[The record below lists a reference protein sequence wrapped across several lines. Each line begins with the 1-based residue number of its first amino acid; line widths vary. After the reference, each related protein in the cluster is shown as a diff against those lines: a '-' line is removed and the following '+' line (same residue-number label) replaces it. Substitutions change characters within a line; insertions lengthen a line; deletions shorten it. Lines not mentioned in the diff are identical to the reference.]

1 LIFKENRM
9 ISAVKIDENFLSEN
23 SDWGFPIPI
32 AYGPGRLNEIG
43 EFCRKFKVSNPLI
56 VTDKGSKELPFVSRL
71 ATLLENSSIKS
82 KLFCGISPNPRDDE
96 IKAGCISYHKGS
108 HDGIIAIGG
117 GSALDG
123 AKAIGMT
130 VNSGVSLWDFEYR
143 KPEPILQ
150 SLDCFPTF
158 ITIPTTAGTGAETES
173 TAMITDTVKGMK
185 FCLAHLGMRP
195 SLAILDPELTIELP
209 ANLTAWTGVDALTH
223 ALEAYL
229 VPGLN
234 PLCDGA
240 ALEALK
246 LISKWLKVAFDDP
259 KNIDARGGMLI
270 GSCLAGVAF
279 TKGLGLVHSISH
291 MVGAEYNTQ
300 HGLTNAIILPAVMKF
315 NLPHVGEKVQFISHA
330 MDLKDAS
337 SEIIIQEI
345 EEILDYLDI
354 PRSLSEIGVP
364 LECKKRI
371 AKKAMLDSATGT
383 NPRVTQIEDLE
394 ELTEISILS
403 ARN

>member
-1 LIFKENRM
+1 ML
-9 ISAVKIDENFLSEN
+9 SAVKIDENFLSEN

-71 ATLLENSSIKS
+71 ATLLGNSSIKS
-82 KLFCGISPNPRDDE
+82 KLFYGISPNPRDDE

-315 NLPHVGEKVQFISHA
+315 NLPHVGEKVRFISHA

>member
-1 LIFKENRM
+1 ML
-9 ISAVKIDENFLSEN
+9 SAVKIDENFLSEN

-82 KLFCGISPNPRDDE
+82 KLFYGISPNPRDDE

-315 NLPHVGEKVQFISHA
+315 NLPHVGEKVRFISHA
-330 MDLKDAS
+330 MDLKDAT

>member
-1 LIFKENRM
+1 M
-9 ISAVKIDENFLSEN
+9 QSVAKIDENFLNESI
-23 SDWGFPIPI
+23 DWEFPIPI

-43 EFCRKFKVSNPLI
+43 TFCNKFKISNPLI
-56 VTDKGSKELPFVSRL
+56 VTDKGSKELPFVNRL
-71 ATLLENSSIKS
+71 AALLTNSSIKS
-82 KLFCGISPNPRDDE
+82 QLFYGISPNPRDDE
-96 IKAGCISYHKGS
+96 INAGCIAYRKGD

-143 KPEPILQ
+143 KPTPIL
-150 SLDCFPTF
+150 SSIDCFPTF

-173 TAMITDTVKGMK
+173 TAMVTDTVQGMK

-195 SLAILDPELTIELP
+195 SLAILDPELTFELP

-223 ALEAYL
+223 ALEAYI

-246 LISKWLKVAFDDP
+246 LISKWLKVAFDQP
-259 KNIDARGGMLI
+259 ENINARGGMLI

-315 NLPHVGEKVQFISHA
+315 NLPYVGQKVKYISQA
-330 MDLKDAS
+330 MDLKEAS
-337 SEIIIQEI
+337 SGAILEEIGK
-345 EEILDYLDI
+345 ILDYVDI

-364 LECKKRI
+364 LDCKRRI
-371 AKKAMLDSATGT
+371 AEKAMLDSATGT
-383 NPRVTQIEDLE
+383 NPRVSKIEDIE
-394 ELTEISILS
+394 ELTKISILS
-403 ARN
+403 ARK

>member
-1 LIFKENRM
+1 ML
-9 ISAVKIDENFLSEN
+9 SAIKIDEHFLNKSI
-23 SDWGFPIPI
+23 DWEFPIPI
-32 AYGPGRLNEIG
+32 AYGPGRLNDIA
-43 EFCRKFKVSNPLI
+43 EFCKKSEISKPLI
-56 VTDKGSKELPFVSRL
+56 ITDKGSKELPFISRL
-71 ATLLENSSIKS
+71 VGLLESASIGNN
-82 KLFCGISPNPRDDE
+82 LFYGISPNPRDDE
-96 IKAGCISYHKGS
+96 INAGCNAYRRGN

-130 VNSGVSLWDFEYR
+130 VNSGVNLWDFEYR
-143 KPEPILQ
+143 KPDPILN
-150 SLDCFPTF
+150 SLDCFPNF

-173 TAMITDTVKGMK
+173 TAMITDTVQGMK

-195 SLAILDPELTIELP
+195 SLAILDPELTVGLP

-246 LISKWLKVAFDDP
+246 LISKWLKVAFDEP
-259 KNIDARGGMLI
+259 KNINARGGMLI

-291 MVGAEYNTQ
+291 MIGAEYNTQ

-315 NLPHVGEKVQFISHA
+315 NLPYVGNKVRSISHA
-330 MDLKDAS
+330 MDLKEAS
-337 SEIIIQEI
+337 SDMIIQEI
-345 EEILDYLDI
+345 EQILDYVNI
-354 PRSLSEIGVP
+354 PRSLTEIGIP

-371 AKKAMLDSATGT
+371 AEKAMLDSATAT
-383 NPRVTQIEDLE
+383 NPRVAQIEDVE

-403 ARN
+403 ARG

>member
-1 LIFKENRM
+1 MLPAI
-9 ISAVKIDENFLSEN
+9 KIDEHFLNDSI
-23 SDWGFPIPI
+23 DWEFPIPI
-32 AYGPGRLNEIG
+32 AYGPGRLNEIA
-43 EFCRKFKVSNPLI
+43 EFCKKSEISKPLI
-56 VTDKGSKELPFVSRL
+56 ITDRGSKELPFISRL
-71 ATLLENSSIKS
+71 AGLLESASIQNN
-82 KLFCGISPNPRDDE
+82 LFYGISPNPRDDE
-96 IKAGCISYHKGS
+96 INAGCNAYRRGN

-130 VNSGVSLWDFEYR
+130 VNSGVNLWDFEYR
-143 KPEPILQ
+143 KPDPILN
-150 SLDCFPTF
+150 SLDCFPNF

-173 TAMITDTVKGMK
+173 TAMITDTVQGMK

-195 SLAILDPELTIELP
+195 SLAILDPELTVGLP

-240 ALEALK
+240 ALEGLK
-246 LISKWLKVAFDDP
+246 LISKWLKVAFDEP
-259 KNIDARGGMLI
+259 KNISARGGMLI

-291 MVGAEYNTQ
+291 MIGAEYNTQ

-315 NLPHVGEKVQFISHA
+315 NLPYVGDKVRSISHA
-330 MDLKDAS
+330 MDLKEAS
-337 SEIIIQEI
+337 SDMIVQEI
-345 EEILDYLDI
+345 EQILDYVNI
-354 PRSLSEIGVP
+354 PRSLTEIGIP

-371 AKKAMLDSATGT
+371 AKKAMLDSATAT
-383 NPRVTQIEDLE
+383 NPRLAQIEDVE
-394 ELTEISILS
+394 ELTEISILA
-403 ARN
+403 ARG

>member
-1 LIFKENRM
+1 ML
-9 ISAVKIDENFLSEN
+9 SAVKIDENFLSEN

-82 KLFCGISPNPRDDE
+82 KLFYGISPNPRDDE
-96 IKAGCISYHKGS
+96 IKAGCVSYHKGN

-223 ALEAYL
+223 ALEAYM

-246 LISKWLKVAFDDP
+246 LISKWLKVAFDEP

-315 NLPHVGEKVQFISHA
+315 NLPHVGEKLKFISHA

-337 SEIIIQEI
+337 SEMIIQEI

>member
-1 LIFKENRM
+1 MLSIAE
-9 ISAVKIDENFLSEN
+9 IDEKFLNESI
-23 SDWGFPIPI
+23 DWEFPIPI
-32 AYGPGRLNEIG
+32 AYGPGRINEIG
-43 EFCRKFKVSNPLI
+43 GFCNKFKISNPLV
-56 VTDKGSKELPFVSRL
+56 VTDKGSKELPFVNRL
-71 ATLLENSSIKS
+71 ANLLEIASIKNQ
-82 KLFCGISPNPRDDE
+82 LFCGISPNPRDDE
-96 IKAGCISYHKGS
+96 INAGCIAYRNGN

-143 KPEPILQ
+143 KPAPTLS
-150 SLDCFPTF
+150 SLNCFPTF

-173 TAMITDTVKGMK
+173 TAMVTDTSQGMK

-195 SLAILDPELTIELP
+195 SLAILDPELTFELP

-223 ALEAYL
+223 ALEAYI

-246 LISKWLKVAFDDP
+246 LISKWLKVAFDQP
-259 KNIDARGGMLI
+259 ENINARGGMLI

-300 HGLTNAIILPAVMKF
+300 HGLTNAIILPTVMKF
-315 NLPHVGEKVQFISHA
+315 NLPHVGEKVKYISQA
-330 MDLKDAS
+330 MDLKEAS
-337 SEIIIQEI
+337 SSIILEDIGK
-345 EEILDYLDI
+345 ILDYVQI

-364 LECKKRI
+364 LECKRRI
-371 AKKAMLDSATGT
+371 AEKAMLDSATGT
-383 NPRVTQIEDLE
+383 NPRVANIDDIE
-394 ELTEISILS
+394 ELTEISILH
-403 ARN
+403 ARE

>member
-1 LIFKENRM
+1 ML
-9 ISAVKIDENFLSEN
+9 SAVKIDEKFLSEN

-82 KLFCGISPNPRDDE
+82 KLFYGISPNPRDDE

-223 ALEAYL
+223 ALEAYM

-246 LISKWLKVAFDDP
+246 LISKWLKVAFDEP

-315 NLPHVGEKVQFISHA
+315 NLPHVGEKVRFISHA

-354 PRSLSEIGVP
+354 PRSLSEIGVS

>member
-1 LIFKENRM
+1 ML
-9 ISAVKIDENFLSEN
+9 SGVKIDENFLSEN

-82 KLFCGISPNPRDDE
+82 KLFYGISPNPRDDE

-315 NLPHVGEKVQFISHA
+315 NLPHVGEKVRFISHA

>member
-1 LIFKENRM
+1 ML
-9 ISAVKIDENFLSEN
+9 SAVKIDENFLSEN

-82 KLFCGISPNPRDDE
+82 KLFYGISPNPRDDE

-315 NLPHVGEKVQFISHA
+315 NLPHVGEKVRFISHA

-354 PRSLSEIGVP
+354 PRALSEIGVP

>member
-1 LIFKENRM
+1 ML
-9 ISAVKIDENFLSEN
+9 SAVKIDENFLSEN

-82 KLFCGISPNPRDDE
+82 KLFYGISPNPRDDE

-223 ALEAYL
+223 ALEAYM

-246 LISKWLKVAFDDP
+246 LISKWLKVAFDEP

-315 NLPHVGEKVQFISHA
+315 NLPHVGEKVRFISHA

-337 SEIIIQEI
+337 SEMIIQQI

>member
-1 LIFKENRM
+1 ML
-9 ISAVKIDENFLSEN
+9 SAVKIDENFLSEN

-82 KLFCGISPNPRDDE
+82 KLFYGISPNPRDDE
-96 IKAGCISYHKGS
+96 IKAGCISYHKGN

-173 TAMITDTVKGMK
+173 TAMVTDTVQGMK

-246 LISKWLKVAFDDP
+246 LISKWLKVAFDEP

-315 NLPHVGEKVQFISHA
+315 NLPHVGEKVRFISHA

-337 SEIIIQEI
+337 SEMVIQEI

>member
-1 LIFKENRM
+1 ML
-9 ISAVKIDENFLSEN
+9 SAVKIDENFLSEN

-82 KLFCGISPNPRDDE
+82 KLFYGISPNPRDDE

-246 LISKWLKVAFDDP
+246 LISKWLKVAFDEP

-315 NLPHVGEKVQFISHA
+315 NLPHVGEKVRFISHA

-337 SEIIIQEI
+337 SEMIIKEI

>member
-1 LIFKENRM
+1 ML
-9 ISAVKIDENFLSEN
+9 SAVKIDENFLSRS

-43 EFCRKFKVSNPLI
+43 EFCRKLNISNPLI
-56 VTDKGSKELPFVSRL
+56 VTDKGSKGLPFVSRL

-82 KLFCGISPNPRDDE
+82 KLFYGISPNPRDDE
-96 IKAGCISYHKGS
+96 IKAGCISFHKGN

-130 VNSGVSLWDFEYR
+130 ANSGVSLWDFEYR
-143 KPEPILQ
+143 KPEPVLN

-173 TAMITDTVKGMK
+173 TAMITDTVQGMK

-195 SLAILDPELTIELP
+195 SLAILDPELTTELP

-229 VPGLN
+229 VPELN

-246 LISKWLKVAFDDP
+246 LISKWLKVAFDEP
-259 KNIDARGGMLI
+259 KNINARGGMLI

-315 NLPHVGEKVQFISHA
+315 NLPHAGEKVRFISHA
-330 MDLKDAS
+330 MDLKVSS
-337 SEIIIQEI
+337 SEMIIQEI

-354 PRSLSEIGVP
+354 PRSLSEIGIP

-383 NPRVTQIEDLE
+383 NPRFTQIEDLE

>member
-1 LIFKENRM
+1 ML
-9 ISAVKIDENFLSEN
+9 SAVKIDENFLSEN

-96 IKAGCISYHKGS
+96 IKSGCISYHKGS

-173 TAMITDTVKGMK
+173 TAMITDTVQGMK

-315 NLPHVGEKVQFISHA
+315 NLPHVGEKVRFISHA

-354 PRSLSEIGVP
+354 PRALSEIGVP

-394 ELTEISILS
+394 ELTEISI
-403 ARN
+403 

>member
-1 LIFKENRM
+1 ML
-9 ISAVKIDENFLSEN
+9 SAVKIDENFLSEN

-82 KLFCGISPNPRDDE
+82 KLFYGISPNPRDDE

-246 LISKWLKVAFDDP
+246 LISKWLKVAFDEP

>member
-1 LIFKENRM
+1 MLPAI
-9 ISAVKIDENFLSEN
+9 KIDEHFLNDSI
-23 SDWGFPIPI
+23 DWEFPIPI
-32 AYGPGRLNEIG
+32 AYGPGRLNEIA
-43 EFCRKFKVSNPLI
+43 EFCKKSEISKPLI
-56 VTDKGSKELPFVSRL
+56 ITDKGSKELPFISRL
-71 ATLLENSSIKS
+71 AGLLESASIQNN
-82 KLFCGISPNPRDDE
+82 LFYGISPNPRDDE
-96 IKAGCISYHKGS
+96 INAGCNAYRRGN

-130 VNSGVSLWDFEYR
+130 VNSGVNLWDFEYR
-143 KPEPILQ
+143 KPDPILN
-150 SLDCFPTF
+150 SLDCFPNF

-173 TAMITDTVKGMK
+173 TAMITDTVQGMK

-195 SLAILDPELTIELP
+195 SLAILDPELTVGLP

-240 ALEALK
+240 ALEGLK
-246 LISKWLKVAFDDP
+246 LISKWLKVAFDEP
-259 KNIDARGGMLI
+259 KNISARGGMLI

-291 MVGAEYNTQ
+291 MIGAEYNTQ

-315 NLPHVGEKVQFISHA
+315 NLPYVGDKVRSISHA
-330 MDLKDAS
+330 MDLKEAS
-337 SEIIIQEI
+337 SDMIVKEI
-345 EEILDYLDI
+345 EQILDYVNI
-354 PRSLSEIGVP
+354 PRSLTEIGIP

-371 AKKAMLDSATGT
+371 AKKAMLDSATAT
-383 NPRVTQIEDLE
+383 NPRLAQIEDIE
-394 ELTEISILS
+394 ELTEISILA
-403 ARN
+403 ARG

>member
-1 LIFKENRM
+1 MLPAI
-9 ISAVKIDENFLSEN
+9 KIDEHFLNDSI
-23 SDWGFPIPI
+23 DWEFPIPI
-32 AYGPGRLNEIG
+32 AYGPGRLNEIA
-43 EFCRKFKVSNPLI
+43 EFCKKSEISKPLI
-56 VTDKGSKELPFVSRL
+56 ITDKGSKELPFISRL
-71 ATLLENSSIKS
+71 AGLLESASIQNN
-82 KLFCGISPNPRDDE
+82 LFYGISPNPRDDE
-96 IKAGCISYHKGS
+96 INAGCNAYRRGN

-130 VNSGVSLWDFEYR
+130 VNSGVNLWDFEYR
-143 KPEPILQ
+143 KPDPILN
-150 SLDCFPTF
+150 SLDCFPNF

-173 TAMITDTVKGMK
+173 TAMITDTVQGMK

-195 SLAILDPELTIELP
+195 SLAILDPELTVGLP

-240 ALEALK
+240 ALEGLK
-246 LISKWLKVAFDDP
+246 LISKWLKVAFDEP
-259 KNIDARGGMLI
+259 KNISARGGMLI

-291 MVGAEYNTQ
+291 MIGAEYNTQ

-315 NLPHVGEKVQFISHA
+315 NLPYVGDKVRSISHA
-330 MDLKDAS
+330 MDLKEAS
-337 SEIIIQEI
+337 SDMIIQEI
-345 EEILDYLDI
+345 EQILDYVNI
-354 PRSLSEIGVP
+354 PRSLTEIGIP

-371 AKKAMLDSATGT
+371 AKKAMLDSATAT
-383 NPRVTQIEDLE
+383 NPRLAQIEDIE
-394 ELTEISILS
+394 KLTEISILA
-403 ARN
+403 ARG

>member
-1 LIFKENRM
+1 ML
-9 ISAVKIDENFLSEN
+9 SAVKIDENFLSEN

-82 KLFCGISPNPRDDE
+82 KLFYGISPNPRDDE

>member
-1 LIFKENRM
+1 MLPAI
-9 ISAVKIDENFLSEN
+9 KIDEHFLNDSI
-23 SDWGFPIPI
+23 DWEFPIPI
-32 AYGPGRLNEIG
+32 AYGPGRLNEIA
-43 EFCRKFKVSNPLI
+43 EFCKKSEISKPLI
-56 VTDKGSKELPFVSRL
+56 ITDKGSKELPFISRL
-71 ATLLENSSIKS
+71 AGLLESASIQNN
-82 KLFCGISPNPRDDE
+82 LFYGISPNPRDDE
-96 IKAGCISYHKGS
+96 INAGCNAYRRGN

-130 VNSGVSLWDFEYR
+130 VNSGVDLWDFEYR
-143 KPEPILQ
+143 KPNPILN
-150 SLDCFPTF
+150 SLDCFPNF

-173 TAMITDTVKGMK
+173 TAMITDTVQGMK

-195 SLAILDPELTIELP
+195 SLAILDPELTVELP

-240 ALEALK
+240 ALEGLK
-246 LISKWLKVAFDDP
+246 LISKWLKVAFDEP
-259 KNIDARGGMLI
+259 KNISARGGMLI

-291 MVGAEYNTQ
+291 MIGAEYNTQ

-315 NLPHVGEKVQFISHA
+315 NLPYVGDKVRSISHA
-330 MDLKDAS
+330 MDLKEAS
-337 SEIIIQEI
+337 SDMIVQEI
-345 EEILDYLDI
+345 EQILDYVNI
-354 PRSLSEIGVP
+354 PRSLTEIGIP

-371 AKKAMLDSATGT
+371 AKKAMLDSATAT
-383 NPRVTQIEDLE
+383 NPRLAQIEDIE
-394 ELTEISILS
+394 ELTEISILA
-403 ARN
+403 ARG

>member
-1 LIFKENRM
+1 ML
-9 ISAVKIDENFLSEN
+9 SAIKIDEHFLNKSI
-23 SDWGFPIPI
+23 DWEFPIPI
-32 AYGPGRLNEIG
+32 AYGPGRLNEIA
-43 EFCRKFKVSNPLI
+43 EFCKKSEISKPLI
-56 VTDKGSKELPFVSRL
+56 ITDKGSKELPFISRL
-71 ATLLENSSIKS
+71 EGLLESASIQNN
-82 KLFCGISPNPRDDE
+82 LFYGISPNPRDDE
-96 IKAGCISYHKGS
+96 INAGCNEYRRGN

-130 VNSGVSLWDFEYR
+130 VNSSVNLWDFEYR
-143 KPEPILQ
+143 KPDPILN
-150 SLDCFPTF
+150 SLDCFPNF

-173 TAMITDTVKGMK
+173 TAMITDTKQGMK

-195 SLAILDPELTIELP
+195 SMAILDPELTVGLP

-240 ALEALK
+240 ALEGLK
-246 LISKWLKVAFDDP
+246 LISKWLKVAYDEP
-259 KNIDARGGMLI
+259 KNISARGGMLI

-291 MVGAEYNTQ
+291 MIGAEYNTQ

-315 NLPHVGEKVQFISHA
+315 NLPYVGNKVRSISHA
-330 MDLKDAS
+330 MDLKEAS
-337 SEIIIQEI
+337 SDMIIQEI
-345 EEILDYLDI
+345 EQILDYVNI
-354 PRSLSEIGVP
+354 PRSLTEIGIP

-371 AKKAMLDSATGT
+371 AEKAMLDSATAT
-383 NPRVTQIEDLE
+383 NPRVAQIEDVE

-403 ARN
+403 ARG

>member
-1 LIFKENRM
+1 ML
-9 ISAVKIDENFLSEN
+9 SAVKIDENFLSEN

-82 KLFCGISPNPRDDE
+82 KLFYGISPNPRDDE
-96 IKAGCISYHKGS
+96 IKAGCISYHKGN

-173 TAMITDTVKGMK
+173 TAMITDTVQGMK

-246 LISKWLKVAFDDP
+246 LISKWLKVAFDEP

-315 NLPHVGEKVQFISHA
+315 NLPHVGEKVRFISHA

>member
-1 LIFKENRM
+1 MLPAI
-9 ISAVKIDENFLSEN
+9 KIDEHFLNDSI
-23 SDWGFPIPI
+23 DWEFPIPI
-32 AYGPGRLNEIG
+32 AYGPGRLNEIA
-43 EFCRKFKVSNPLI
+43 EFCKKSEISKPLI
-56 VTDKGSKELPFVSRL
+56 ITDKGSKELPFISRL
-71 ATLLENSSIKS
+71 AGLLESASIQNN
-82 KLFCGISPNPRDDE
+82 LFYGISPNPRDDE
-96 IKAGCISYHKGS
+96 INAGCNAYRRGN

-130 VNSGVSLWDFEYR
+130 VNSGVNLWDFEYR
-143 KPEPILQ
+143 KPDPILN
-150 SLDCFPTF
+150 SLDCFPNF

-173 TAMITDTVKGMK
+173 TAMITDTVQGMK

-195 SLAILDPELTIELP
+195 SLAILDPELTVGLP

-240 ALEALK
+240 ALEGLK
-246 LISKWLKVAFDDP
+246 LISKWLKVAFDEP
-259 KNIDARGGMLI
+259 KNISARGGMLI

-291 MVGAEYNTQ
+291 MIGAEYNTQ

-315 NLPHVGEKVQFISHA
+315 NLPYVGDKVRSISHA
-330 MDLKDAS
+330 MDLKEAS
-337 SEIIIQEI
+337 SDMIVQEI
-345 EEILDYLDI
+345 EQILDYVNI
-354 PRSLSEIGVP
+354 PRSLTEIGIP

-371 AKKAMLDSATGT
+371 AKKAMLDSATAT
-383 NPRVTQIEDLE
+383 NPRLALIEDIE
-394 ELTEISILS
+394 KLTEISILA
-403 ARN
+403 ARG

>member
-1 LIFKENRM
+1 MLPAI
-9 ISAVKIDENFLSEN
+9 KIDEHFLNDSI
-23 SDWGFPIPI
+23 DWEFPIPI
-32 AYGPGRLNEIG
+32 AYGPGRLNDIA
-43 EFCRKFKVSNPLI
+43 EFCKKSEISKPLI
-56 VTDKGSKELPFVSRL
+56 ITDKGSKELPFISRL
-71 ATLLENSSIKS
+71 AGLLESASIQNN
-82 KLFCGISPNPRDDE
+82 LFYGISPNPRDDE
-96 IKAGCISYHKGS
+96 INAGCNAYRRGN

-130 VNSGVSLWDFEYR
+130 VNSGVNLWDFEYR
-143 KPEPILQ
+143 KPDPILN
-150 SLDCFPTF
+150 SLDCFPNF

-173 TAMITDTVKGMK
+173 TAMITDTVQGMK

-195 SLAILDPELTIELP
+195 SLAILDPELTVGLP

-240 ALEALK
+240 ALEGLK
-246 LISKWLKVAFDDP
+246 LISKWLKVAFDEP
-259 KNIDARGGMLI
+259 KNISARGGMLI

-291 MVGAEYNTQ
+291 MIGAEYNTQ

-315 NLPHVGEKVQFISHA
+315 NLPYVGDKVRSISHA
-330 MDLKDAS
+330 MDLKEAS
-337 SEIIIQEI
+337 SDMIVKEI
-345 EEILDYLDI
+345 EQILDYVNI
-354 PRSLSEIGVP
+354 PRSLTEIGIP

-371 AKKAMLDSATGT
+371 AKKAMLDSATAT
-383 NPRVTQIEDLE
+383 NPRLAQIEDVE
-394 ELTEISILS
+394 ELIEISILS
-403 ARN
+403 ARG

>member
-1 LIFKENRM
+1 ML
-9 ISAVKIDENFLSEN
+9 SAVKIDENFLSEN

-43 EFCRKFKVSNPLI
+43 EFCGKFKVSNPLI
-56 VTDKGSKELPFVSRL
+56 VTDSGSKELSFVSRL
-71 ATLLENSSIKS
+71 AALLENSSIKS
-82 KLFCGISPNPRDDE
+82 KLFYGISPNPRDDE

-246 LISKWLKVAFDDP
+246 LISKWLKVAFDEP

-315 NLPHVGEKVQFISHA
+315 NLPHVGEKVTFISHA

-337 SEIIIQEI
+337 SEMIIQEI
-345 EEILDYLDI
+345 EEILNYLDI

>member
-1 LIFKENRM
+1 ML
-9 ISAVKIDENFLSEN
+9 SVAKINENFLDESV
-23 SDWGFPIPI
+23 DWEFPIPI
-32 AYGPGRLNEIG
+32 AYGPGRINEIG
-43 EFCRKFKVSNPLI
+43 SFCNKFKISNPLI
-56 VTDKGSKELPFVSRL
+56 VTDKGSKELPFVNRL
-71 ATLLENSSIKS
+71 AALLTNSSIKS
-82 KLFCGISPNPRDDE
+82 QLFYGISPNPRDDE
-96 IKAGCISYHKGS
+96 INAGCIAYRKGD

-143 KPEPILQ
+143 KPAPTLS

-173 TAMITDTVKGMK
+173 TAMVTDTVQGMK

-195 SLAILDPELTIELP
+195 SLAILDPELTFELP

-223 ALEAYL
+223 ALEAYI

-246 LISKWLKVAFDDP
+246 LISKWLKVAFDQP
-259 KNIDARGGMLI
+259 ENINARGGMLI

-315 NLPHVGEKVQFISHA
+315 NLPHVGDKVRYISQA
-330 MDLKDAS
+330 MDLKEAS
-337 SEIIIQEI
+337 SSIIIEDI
-345 EEILDYLDI
+345 GKILDYVQI

-364 LECKKRI
+364 LECKRRI
-371 AKKAMLDSATGT
+371 AEKAMLDSATGT
-383 NPRVTQIEDLE
+383 NPRVAKIDDIE

-403 ARN
+403 ARQ

>member
-1 LIFKENRM
+1 MLPAI
-9 ISAVKIDENFLSEN
+9 KIDEHFLNDSI
-23 SDWGFPIPI
+23 DWEFPIPI
-32 AYGPGRLNEIG
+32 AYGPGRLNEIA
-43 EFCRKFKVSNPLI
+43 EFCKKSEISKPLI
-56 VTDKGSKELPFVSRL
+56 ITDKGSKELPFISRF
-71 ATLLENSSIKS
+71 AGLLESASIQNN
-82 KLFCGISPNPRDDE
+82 LFYGISPNPRDDE
-96 IKAGCISYHKGS
+96 INAGCNAYRRGN

-130 VNSGVSLWDFEYR
+130 VNSGVNLWDFEYR
-143 KPEPILQ
+143 KPDPILN
-150 SLDCFPTF
+150 SLDCFPNF

-173 TAMITDTVKGMK
+173 TAMITDTVQGMK

-195 SLAILDPELTIELP
+195 SLAILDPELTVGLP

-240 ALEALK
+240 ALEGLK
-246 LISKWLKVAFDDP
+246 LISKWLKVAFDEP
-259 KNIDARGGMLI
+259 KNISARGGMLI

-291 MVGAEYNTQ
+291 MIGAEYNTQ

-315 NLPHVGEKVQFISHA
+315 NLPYVGDKVRSISHA
-330 MDLKDAS
+330 MDLKEAS
-337 SEIIIQEI
+337 SEMIVQEI
-345 EEILDYLDI
+345 EQILDYVNI
-354 PRSLSEIGVP
+354 PRSLTEIGIP

-371 AKKAMLDSATGT
+371 AKKAMLDSATAT
-383 NPRVTQIEDLE
+383 NPRLAQIEDIE

-403 ARN
+403 ARG

>member
-1 LIFKENRM
+1 MLPAI
-9 ISAVKIDENFLSEN
+9 KIDEHFLNDSI
-23 SDWGFPIPI
+23 DWEFPIPI
-32 AYGPGRLNEIG
+32 AYGPGRLNDIA
-43 EFCRKFKVSNPLI
+43 EFCKKSEISKPLI
-56 VTDKGSKELPFVSRL
+56 ITDKGSKELPFISRL
-71 ATLLENSSIKS
+71 AGLLESASIQNN
-82 KLFCGISPNPRDDE
+82 LFYGISPNPRDDE
-96 IKAGCISYHKGS
+96 INAGCNAYRRGN

-130 VNSGVSLWDFEYR
+130 VNSGVNLWDFEYR
-143 KPEPILQ
+143 KPDPILN
-150 SLDCFPTF
+150 SLDCFPNF

-173 TAMITDTVKGMK
+173 TAMITDTVQGMK

-195 SLAILDPELTIELP
+195 SLAILDPELTVGLP

-240 ALEALK
+240 ALEGLK
-246 LISKWLKVAFDDP
+246 LISKWLKVAFDEP
-259 KNIDARGGMLI
+259 KNISARGGMLI

-291 MVGAEYNTQ
+291 MIGAEYNTQ

-315 NLPHVGEKVQFISHA
+315 NLPYVGDKVRSISHA
-330 MDLKDAS
+330 MDLKEAS
-337 SEIIIQEI
+337 SDMIVQEI
-345 EEILDYLDI
+345 EQILDYVNI
-354 PRSLSEIGVP
+354 PLSLTEIGIP

-371 AKKAMLDSATGT
+371 AKKAMLDSATAT
-383 NPRVTQIEDLE
+383 NPRLAQIEDVE
-394 ELTEISILS
+394 ELTEISILA
-403 ARN
+403 ARG

>member
-1 LIFKENRM
+1 MLA
-9 ISAVKIDENFLSEN
+9 AVKTDEKFLSEN

-82 KLFCGISPNPRDDE
+82 KLFYGISPNPRDDE
-96 IKAGCISYHKGS
+96 IKAGCISYHKGN

-143 KPEPILQ
+143 KPEPILN

-173 TAMITDTVKGMK
+173 TAMITDTAQGMK

-246 LISKWLKVAFDDP
+246 LISKWLKVAFDEP

-315 NLPHVGEKVQFISHA
+315 NLPHVGEKVRFISHA

-337 SEIIIQEI
+337 SEMIIQEI

>member
-1 LIFKENRM
+1 MLPAI
-9 ISAVKIDENFLSEN
+9 KIDEHFLNDSI
-23 SDWGFPIPI
+23 DWEFPIPI
-32 AYGPGRLNEIG
+32 AYGPGRLNEIA
-43 EFCRKFKVSNPLI
+43 EFCKKSEISKPLI
-56 VTDKGSKELPFVSRL
+56 ITDKGSKELPFISRL
-71 ATLLENSSIKS
+71 AGLLESASIQNN
-82 KLFCGISPNPRDDE
+82 LFYGISPNPRDDE
-96 IKAGCISYHKGS
+96 INAGCNAYRRGN

-130 VNSGVSLWDFEYR
+130 VNSGVNLWDFEYR
-143 KPEPILQ
+143 KPDPILN
-150 SLDCFPTF
+150 SLDCFPNF

-173 TAMITDTVKGMK
+173 TAMITDTVQGMK

-195 SLAILDPELTIELP
+195 SLAILDPELTVELP

-240 ALEALK
+240 ALEGLK
-246 LISKWLKVAFDDP
+246 LISKWLKVAFDEP
-259 KNIDARGGMLI
+259 KNISARGGMLI

-291 MVGAEYNTQ
+291 MIGAEYNTQ

-315 NLPHVGEKVQFISHA
+315 NLPYVGDKVRSISHA
-330 MDLKDAS
+330 MDLKEAS
-337 SEIIIQEI
+337 SDMIVQEI
-345 EEILDYLDI
+345 EQILDYVNI
-354 PRSLSEIGVP
+354 PRSLTEIGIP

-371 AKKAMLDSATGT
+371 AKKAMLDSATAT
-383 NPRVTQIEDLE
+383 NPRLAQIEDVE
-394 ELTEISILS
+394 ELIEISILA
-403 ARN
+403 ARS

>member
-1 LIFKENRM
+1 ML
-9 ISAVKIDENFLSEN
+9 SAVKIDENFLSEN

-82 KLFCGISPNPRDDE
+82 KLFYGISPNPRDDE

-223 ALEAYL
+223 ALEAYM

-246 LISKWLKVAFDDP
+246 LISKWLKVAFDET

-315 NLPHVGEKVQFISHA
+315 NLPHVGEKVRFISHA

-371 AKKAMLDSATGT
+371 ANKAMLDSATGT

>member
-1 LIFKENRM
+1 MLPAI
-9 ISAVKIDENFLSEN
+9 KIDEHFLNESI
-23 SDWGFPIPI
+23 DWEFPIPV
-32 AYGPGRLNEIG
+32 AYGPGRLNEIA
-43 EFCRKFKVSNPLI
+43 EFCRKSEISKPLI
-56 VTDKGSKELPFVSRL
+56 ITDKGSKELPFISRL
-71 ATLLENSSIKS
+71 AGLLESASIQNN
-82 KLFCGISPNPRDDE
+82 LFYGISPNPRDDE
-96 IKAGCISYHKGS
+96 INAGCNAYRRGN

-130 VNSGVSLWDFEYR
+130 VNSGVNLWDFEYR
-143 KPEPILQ
+143 KPDPILN
-150 SLDCFPTF
+150 SLDCFPNF

-173 TAMITDTVKGMK
+173 TAMITDTVQGMK

-195 SLAILDPELTIELP
+195 SLAILDPELTVGLP

-240 ALEALK
+240 ALEGLK
-246 LISKWLKVAFDDP
+246 LISKWLKVAFDEP
-259 KNIDARGGMLI
+259 KNISARGGMLI

-291 MVGAEYNTQ
+291 MIGAEYNTQ

-315 NLPHVGEKVQFISHA
+315 NLPYVGDKVRSISHA
-330 MDLKDAS
+330 MDLKEAS
-337 SEIIIQEI
+337 SDMIVQEI
-345 EEILDYLDI
+345 EQILDYVNI
-354 PRSLSEIGVP
+354 PRSLTEIGIP

-371 AKKAMLDSATGT
+371 AKKAMLDSATAT
-383 NPRVTQIEDLE
+383 NPRLAQIEDVE
-394 ELTEISILS
+394 ELTEISILA
-403 ARN
+403 ARG

>member
-1 LIFKENRM
+1 MLPAI
-9 ISAVKIDENFLSEN
+9 KIDEHFLNDSI
-23 SDWGFPIPI
+23 DWEFPIPI
-32 AYGPGRLNEIG
+32 AYGPGRLNDIA
-43 EFCRKFKVSNPLI
+43 EFCKKSEISKPLI
-56 VTDKGSKELPFVSRL
+56 ITDKGSKELPFISRL
-71 ATLLENSSIKS
+71 AGLLESASIQNN
-82 KLFCGISPNPRDDE
+82 LFYGISPNPRDDE
-96 IKAGCISYHKGS
+96 INAGCNAYRRGN

-130 VNSGVSLWDFEYR
+130 VNSGVNLWDFEYR
-143 KPEPILQ
+143 KPDPILN
-150 SLDCFPTF
+150 SLDCFPNF

-173 TAMITDTVKGMK
+173 TAMITDTVQGMK

-195 SLAILDPELTIELP
+195 SLAILDPELTVGLP

-240 ALEALK
+240 ALEGLK
-246 LISKWLKVAFDDP
+246 LISKWLKVAFDEP
-259 KNIDARGGMLI
+259 KNISARGGMLI

-291 MVGAEYNTQ
+291 MIGAEYNTQ

-315 NLPHVGEKVQFISHA
+315 NLPYVGDKVRSISHA
-330 MDLKDAS
+330 MDLKEAS
-337 SEIIIQEI
+337 SDMIVQEI
-345 EEILDYLDI
+345 QQILDYVNI
-354 PRSLSEIGVP
+354 PRSLTEIGIP

-371 AKKAMLDSATGT
+371 AKKAMLDSATAT
-383 NPRVTQIEDLE
+383 NPRLAQIEDVE
-394 ELTEISILS
+394 ELTEISILA
-403 ARN
+403 ARG

>member
-1 LIFKENRM
+1 MLPAI
-9 ISAVKIDENFLSEN
+9 KIDEHFLNDSI
-23 SDWGFPIPI
+23 DWEFPIPI
-32 AYGPGRLNEIG
+32 AYGPGRLNDIA
-43 EFCRKFKVSNPLI
+43 EFCKKSEISKPLI
-56 VTDKGSKELPFVSRL
+56 ITDKGSKELPFISRL
-71 ATLLENSSIKS
+71 AGLLESASIQNN
-82 KLFCGISPNPRDDE
+82 LFYGISPNPRDDE
-96 IKAGCISYHKGS
+96 INAGCNAYRRGN

-130 VNSGVSLWDFEYR
+130 VNSGVNLWDFEYR
-143 KPEPILQ
+143 KPDPILN
-150 SLDCFPTF
+150 SLDCFPNF

-173 TAMITDTVKGMK
+173 TAMITDTVQGMK

-195 SLAILDPELTIELP
+195 SLAILDPELTVGLP

-240 ALEALK
+240 ALEGLK
-246 LISKWLKVAFDDP
+246 LISKWLKVAFDEP
-259 KNIDARGGMLI
+259 KNISARGGMLI

-291 MVGAEYNTQ
+291 MIGAEYNTH

-315 NLPHVGEKVQFISHA
+315 NLPYVGDKVRSISHA
-330 MDLKDAS
+330 MDLKEAS
-337 SEIIIQEI
+337 SDMIVQEI
-345 EEILDYLDI
+345 EQILDYVNI
-354 PRSLSEIGVP
+354 PRSLTEIGIP

-371 AKKAMLDSATGT
+371 AKKAMLDSATAT
-383 NPRVTQIEDLE
+383 NPRLAQIEDIE
-394 ELTEISILS
+394 ELTEISILA
-403 ARN
+403 ARG

>member
-1 LIFKENRM
+1 ML
-9 ISAVKIDENFLSEN
+9 SAVKIDENFLSEN

-43 EFCRKFKVSNPLI
+43 EFCRKFKISNPLI

-71 ATLLENSSIKS
+71 ATLLGNSSIKS
-82 KLFCGISPNPRDDE
+82 KLFYGISPNPRDDE

-130 VNSGVSLWDFEYR
+130 VNSGVSLWNFEYR

-173 TAMITDTVKGMK
+173 TAMITDTVQGMK

-315 NLPHVGEKVQFISHA
+315 NLPHVGEKVRFISHA

-337 SEIIIQEI
+337 SEMIIQEI

-383 NPRVTQIEDLE
+383 NPRFTQIEDLE